1 MFRLHIAHD
10 SGCAGIGAEHRGVNL
25 DIVEGLGMNLLKL
38 YPGLARFAV
47 SPCFL
52 ASLQFLQGAIYPDE
66 NH

>member
-1 MFRLHIAHD
+1 
-10 SGCAGIGAEHRGVNL
+10 
-25 DIVEGLGMNLLKL
+25 MNLLKL